1 LTTIIIYINFLD
13 TTQTSL
19 WFFRMYVCLCKG
31 VTDSQI
37 RSAVEN
43 GASIRD
49 IRDQLGVMT
58 ECGKCACLTKD
69 IVRSSRK
76 ESGESDLFWAVA

>member
-1 LTTIIIYINFLD
+1 
-13 TTQTSL
+13 
-19 WFFRMYVCLCKG
+19 MYVCLCKG
-31 VTDSQI
+31 ITDSQI
-37 RSAVEN
+37 RSAAEN

-69 IVRSSRK
+69 IVRTSRK
-76 ESGESDLFWAVA
+76 EPADSVGYWAIA

>member
-1 LTTIIIYINFLD
+1 
-13 TTQTSL
+13 
-19 WFFRMYVCLCKG
+19 MYVCLCKG

-37 RSAVEN
+37 RTAAEN
-43 GASIRD
+43 GASVRE

-69 IVRSSRK
+69 IVRSCQ
-76 ESGESDLFWAVA
+76 ESSSAGIFWVMA

>member
-1 LTTIIIYINFLD
+1 
-13 TTQTSL
+13 
-19 WFFRMYVCLCKG
+19 MYVCLCKG

-37 RSAVEN
+37 RTAAEN
-43 GASIRD
+43 GASIRE

-69 IVRSSRK
+69 IVRSSRQ
-76 ESGESDLFWAVA
+76 EPGAQDIFWAIA

>member
-1 LTTIIIYINFLD
+1 
-13 TTQTSL
+13 
-19 WFFRMYVCLCKG
+19 MYVCLCKG

-37 RSAVEN
+37 RSAAEN
-43 GASIRD
+43 GASIRE

-76 ESGESDLFWAVA
+76 EPAETDLFWAVA

>member
-1 LTTIIIYINFLD
+1 
-13 TTQTSL
+13 
-19 WFFRMYVCLCKG
+19 MYVCLCKG
-31 VTDSQI
+31 VTDGQI

-58 ECGKCACLTKD
+58 ECGKCACLTRD
-69 IVRSSRK
+69 IIKASLQQNNDQEV
-76 ESGESDLFWAVA
+76 LWAVA